1 MHKSSNVNLKAFHIL
16 DIARF
21 KQLAESDMEKQAE

>member
-21 KQLAESDMEKQAE
+21 KQLVESDMETKIE